1 MAVSDRRYSTAR
13 WQKLRRLVL
22 DRDGHICRIQGPRC
36 RGYANTVHHIR
47 PSSQHPELFWD
58 SANLEAACGPCN
70 YAGGSYT
77 KAENQ
82 RTSREQIA
90 YLERVVEVLEG
101 RIDELAAALARERLA
116 AANGPAEPNG
126 RKRANPAI
134 R

>member
-1 MAVSDRRYSTAR
+1 MNVADRRYSTAA
-13 WQKLRRLVL
+13 WQRLRRLVL
-22 DRDGHICRIQGPRC
+22 ERDGYACRIQGPRC
-36 RGYANTVHHIR
+36 RGFANTVHHVR
-47 PSSQHPELFWD
+47 PSSQHPELFWEPE
-58 SANLEAACGPCN
+58 NLEAACGPCN

-90 YLERVVEVLEG
+90 YLEHVVLVLED

-116 AANGPAEPNG
+116 AADGSSAPNG
-126 RKRANPAI
+126 RKRTNPAI